1 MWLFYAFAGVAGML
15 NAFQSGANATLSKTL
30 EQPFLAALIILGVS
44 ATAFLG
50 IGAVTG
56 HLAWPEPEKWGRVPW
71 WAWIGGLLGSSV
83 LASHLFVA
91 HQIGAG
97 PYMGITVT
105 AAVVVSLVLDHF
117 GLVGFEEH
125 PANLWRIFGA
135 GLMIAG
141 VGLIAWF

>member
-44 ATAFLG
+44 ATAFLE

-71 WAWIGGLLGSSV
+71 WAWFGGLLGSSV

-105 AAVVVSLVLDHF
+105 AAVVSLVLDHF

-141 VGLIAWF
+141 VGLIARF